1 MIFAIIVL
9 IFRVILFLALISF
22 LGWIVFTLWRELQF
36 QTQMVSIK
44 KIPYISIHRDSEDSD
59 SRQIFSKPELTLGRD
74 PSSDIPLEEDVVSMH
89 HARVW
94 FKNKQW
100 WLEDLHSTNGT
111 YLNDERVETPTILIS
126 GDEIRIGKIS
136 LIVEIQPQ
144 E

>member
-1 MIFAIIVL
+1 MIFAIIVFVL
-9 IFRVILFLALISF
+9 RILLFLALISF

-36 QTQMVSIK
+36 QTQLVSSK
-44 KIPYISIHRDSEDSD
+44 KIPFISIYRDSEDSD
-59 SRQIFSKPELTLGRD
+59 SRQIYTKPELTIGRD
-74 PSSDIPLEEDVVSMH
+74 PSSDIALDEDVVSLH
-89 HARVW
+89 HARVF

-100 WLEDLHSTNGT
+100 WLEDLHSTNAT

-126 GDEIRIGKIS
+126 GDEIRIGKIV